1 MAKINNVLGLFKSNI
16 MYSFKKGITKVKD
29 KQVLSKQDEVTSYFN
44 QVSKMNK
51 IFVCYLDKL
60 TCQIIY
66 EGYLVNDLIRRDY
79 SKDLYTKVAK
89 CLKLDTDGV
98 SSEIL
103 NHIAN
108 EYIKAF
114 NKLTIAFYD
123 DNKFARY
130 IITKSSGDTTF
141 ISNKYIKDFINCLP
155 IVFSSKRVLTFS
167 KYADL
172 VKVQFIKLKTS
183 NRYRNRF
190 EYNLF
195 SLDLNEIISNSDRT
209 TYFETLDA
217 LKMKILNYTFEIG
230 LIENN
235 PFSLLIGDFIYGF
248 NSSSIVLDE
257 SLFELFDI
265 VKNRDDIP
273 ENNKDYISLQ
283 DYNANDTIDDFN
295 ATSYLSR
302 TSVVEQTEENNK
314 QL

>member
-16 MYSFKKGITKVKD
+16 MYSFHKEITKVKN

-51 IFVCYLDKL
+51 LFVCYLDKL

-89 CLKLDTDGV
+89 CLKLDTDSV

-114 NKLTIAFYD
+114 NKLTIGFYED
-123 DNKFARY
+123 SKFSRY
-130 IITKSSGDTTF
+130 IISRSNGDTTF
-141 ISNKYIKDFINCLP
+141 ISNKYINDFISFLP

-190 EYNLF
+190 DYNLF

-230 LIENN
+230 LIEQN
-235 PFSLLIGDFIYGF
+235 PFSLLLGDFIYGF
-248 NSSSIVLDE
+248 NSSSIVLDD
-257 SLFELFDI
+257 SLFGLFDI
-265 VKNRDDIP
+265 VKNKTDIP

-283 DYNANDTIDDFN
+283 DYNANNTIDDFN
-295 ATSYLSR
+295 ATTYLSKK
-302 TSVVEQTEENNK
+302 SILEQTKEKNK
-314 QL
+314 